1 MRARFAL
8 IAAGVVLCAF
18 STLVVVSIACGA
30 VDGEWFGTGIWYE
43 VAISK
48 VGNHEFVLDLPI
60 DIAGRVVWIFLWQDL
75 GTMGAFEKGL
85 LPVWYA
91 EKADGAWIGGPGV
104 WIGGTGYSQG
114 EGKNGDGLGQ
124 AILEGGLF
132 GNNGSI
138 RLVDDG
144 SLETD
149 SRNQWT
155 LEVYWPELSEIPDA
169 SRIVVIVQPNI

>member
-1 MRARFAL
+1 MRFAL
-8 IAAGVVLCAF
+8 ITGVVLCAF

-30 VDGEWFGTGIWYE
+30 IDGEWFGTGIWYE

-48 VGNHEFVLDLPI
+48 AGNHEFVLDLPI
-60 DIAGRVVWIFLWQDL
+60 DIAGRVVWIFLWQNL
-75 GTMGAFEKGL
+75 GPIGAFTKSL
-85 LPVWYA
+85 FPVWYA
-91 EKADGAWIGGPGV
+91 EKADGAWIGGPGEV
-104 WIGGTGYSQG
+104 GIAGTGLSQG

-132 GNNGSI
+132 KNGGSV

-155 LEVYWPELSEIPDA
+155 LEVYWPELSEIPEDP
-169 SRIVVIVQPNI
+169 RIVVIVQPNI